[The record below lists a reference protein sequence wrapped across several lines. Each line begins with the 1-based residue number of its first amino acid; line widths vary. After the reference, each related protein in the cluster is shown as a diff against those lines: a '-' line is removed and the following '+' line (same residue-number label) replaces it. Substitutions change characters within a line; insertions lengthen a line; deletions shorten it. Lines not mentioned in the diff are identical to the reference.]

1 LEEAE
6 SGAKY
11 NRNNQHPYTQSD
23 W

>member
-6 SGAKY
+6 SGSKY